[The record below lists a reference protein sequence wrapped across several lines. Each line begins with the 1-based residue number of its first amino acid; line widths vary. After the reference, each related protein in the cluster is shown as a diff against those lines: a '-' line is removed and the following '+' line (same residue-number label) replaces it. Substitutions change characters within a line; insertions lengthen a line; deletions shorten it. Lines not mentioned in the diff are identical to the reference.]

1 MKDGNDGLAR
11 LDLTCERM
19 RIPFAFLAF
28 LLFAGEGVH
37 ERARKNFAPPA
48 QQLYRTSRHIMAAAR
63 TMQEHHE
70 VVIAG
75 GGMGGLILALCLDA
89 QYNHSPSTSTT
100 TTAAAAPETNENK
113 IEIHVYES
121 ASEFSP
127 GAGGAIGLYANG
139 LRVLRD
145 LSNQHPLLTSLL
157 DDVRTAVST
166 LVLYIILYDYEN
178 YTSL

>member
-1 MKDGNDGLAR
+1 M
-11 LDLTCERM
+11 
-19 RIPFAFLAF
+19 
-28 LLFAGEGVH
+28 H
-37 ERARKNFAPPA
+37 EMARKNFASPA
-48 QQLYRTSRHIMAAAR
+48 QQSYFSNIGAAR

-75 GGMGGLILALCLDA
+75 GGIGGLILALCLDA
-89 QYNHSPSTSTT
+89 QYNHPPSTSTT
-100 TTAAAAPETNENK
+100 STTTTPETNESK

-145 LSNQHPLLTSLL
+145 LSDRHPLLTSLL

-166 LVLYIILYDYEN
+166 LKIYIGKYIYNIDCITLI
-178 YTSL
+178 

>member
-1 MKDGNDGLAR
+1 MKVDWAMMALLAR
-11 LDLTCERM
+11 LDLICREDA
-19 RIPFAFLAF
+19 IPFARFWVIVGLSFFLR
-28 LLFAGEGVH
+28 EKVCTKRR
-37 ERARKNFAPPA
+37 ERASPLSPTTTT
-48 QQLYRTSRHIMAAAR
+48 TSSSYFSTLAAAT

-75 GGMGGLILALCLDA
+75 GGIGGLILALCLDA

-100 TTAAAAPETNENK
+100 TAPETNENK

-166 LVLYIILYDYEN
+166 LKITVGK
-178 YTSL
+178 

>member
-1 MKDGNDGLAR
+1 M
-11 LDLTCERM
+11 
-19 RIPFAFLAF
+19 
-28 LLFAGEGVH
+28 H
-37 ERARKNFAPPA
+37 ETARKNFASISPNNFIYFST
-48 QQLYRTSRHIMAAAR
+48 LAAAT
-63 TMQEHHE
+63 TMQEHQE

-75 GGMGGLILALCLDA
+75 GGIGGLILALCLDA
-89 QYNHSPSTSTT
+89 QYNHSPSTSTAT
-100 TTAAAAPETNENK
+100 TITPETSENK
-113 IEIHVYES
+113 LLEIHVYES

-166 LVLYIILYDYEN
+166 LKITIGKYNIYIVLLLYIILLYDDK
-178 YTSL
+178 